1 MEFHKFILRTAT
13 FQNICGKLLLFDNTN
28 KIYTL
33 QRFIQILVNYLRWGF
48 LQKLLKGLQSEMSHV
63 NVLYSFQ
70 GYSDIRESTLL

>member
-48 LQKLLKGLQSEMSHV
+48 LQKLLKGL
-63 NVLYSFQ
+63 
-70 GYSDIRESTLL
+70 